1 MTEIIPF
8 WKLYNFS
15 YSFLIKGKE
24 RKFPI
29 SKKKEQFVLLE
40 KDTFIQTPL
49 ICLPFLTTIHAIFWA
64 GYLSVEFI
72 NKQNSSQVKVI
83 FHPENTW
90 VIAFVMQNTLS
101 VRGIQNDNNNKT
113 FISPRI

>member
-64 GYLSVEFI
+64 GYLSVEF
-72 NKQNSSQVKVI
+72 KQNSSQAKVS
-83 FHPENTW
+83 FQPENTC